1 MSRKNSDVFAEVIV
15 GIFMVAVLALLAY
28 FTIVISGVDL
38 LLGRAKKSA
47 TFVFQ
52 DVGGLKERD
61 SVMYRG
67 MKVGAVER
75 IELGASNITVRVK
88 VDSDVVMRETGQA
101 SVSALSLLGGNYL
114 LLEEGT
120 GKVKPLETTVFHG
133 EPPVDWMRDIG
144 EIARN
149 LSDLTSEGSLKSIV
163 TNFEETAK
171 NLNLIV
177 ARVERGE
184 GTVGK
189 LLSSDNALYSDLT
202 NTVAGARQTFDKAKE
217 TFDNAA
223 SVSARLEKGEG
234 TLGKLLSK
242 DETAYGDLT
251 NAVASIKETFAHAA
265 SVAERLEKG
274 EGGKAKKAGTLKIGV
289 DTLPALPKDATDRN
303 RTSPFAFTGNKFEFR
318 APGSSVCCSGPMT
331 VLNTIVAEAVDRI
344 AGELEKAKVAGK
356 AKPGEHTPAFHNALQ
371 KILQDSLKA
380 HKRVVFNGNGYE
392 AEWPLE
398 AERRGLPNAPDT
410 PSALTALTK
419 KENAKLFEKYGVMTA
434 RELESRHEIF
444 LEEYAKKVR
453 IEGACARDI
462 ASEMI
467 LPAVKGEY
475 LETIQAFAKAE
486 SVGVSSGT
494 SALRESAV
502 EIGTGLD
509 ALKTGI
515 KKLDEALSAATPSA
529 EAEILSAM
537 QALRTT
543 VDALEKRVSET
554 RWPLPKYRDM
564 LFLY

>member
-1 MSRKNSDVFAEVIV
+1 MSRKNSDVFAEVVV

-38 LLGRAKKSA
+38 LLGRAKTSA

-149 LSDLTSEGSLKSIV
+149 LSDLTSEGSLKNIV

-171 NLNLIV
+171 NLNIIV

-189 LLSSDNALYSDLT
+189 LLSSDNVLYSDLT

-223 SVSARLEKGEG
+223 TISARLEKGEG
-234 TLGKLLSK
+234 MLGKLLSK

-251 NAVASIKETFAHAA
+251 NAVASVKETFAHAA
-265 SVAERLEKG
+265 AVAERLEKG
-274 EGGKAKKAGTLKIGV
+274 EGTLGRLLSKDDALWGDLTNTVANIRVASEKLRSGEGLLRKIMDDNELADNASKLMENLKAVSDKLAKGEGTLGKLTTDQEMYDEVNGLIKDVRQIV
-289 DTLPALPKDATDRN
+289 DN
-303 RTSPFAFTGNKFEFR
+303 
-318 APGSSVCCSGPMT
+318 
-331 VLNTIVAEAVDRI
+331 
-344 AGELEKAKVAGK
+344 
-356 AKPGEHTPAFHNALQ
+356 
-371 KILQDSLKA
+371 
-380 HKRVVFNGNGYE
+380 
-392 AEWPLE
+392 
-398 AERRGLPNAPDT
+398 
-410 PSALTALTK
+410 
-419 KENAKLFEKYGVMTA
+419 
-434 RELESRHEIF
+434 
-444 LEEYAKKVR
+444 
-453 IEGACARDI
+453 
-462 ASEMI
+462 
-467 LPAVKGEY
+467 
-475 LETIQAFAKAE
+475 
-486 SVGVSSGT
+486 
-494 SALRESAV
+494 
-502 EIGTGLD
+502 
-509 ALKTGI
+509 
-515 KKLDEALSAATPSA
+515 
-529 EAEILSAM
+529 
-537 QALRTT
+537 
-543 VDALEKRVSET
+543 
-554 RWPLPKYRDM
+554 YRDTTPISTFGSLIM
-564 LFLY
+564 GGL

>member
-75 IELGASNITVRVK
+75 IELGTSNITVRVK

-149 LSDLTSEGSLKSIV
+149 LSDLTSEGSLKNIV

-202 NTVAGARQTFDKAKE
+202 NTVAGARQAFDKAKE

-223 SVSARLEKGEG
+223 AVSARLEKGEG

-274 EGGKAKKAGTLKIGV
+274 EGTLGRLLAKDDALWGDLTNTVANIRVASEKLKSGEGLLGKIMDDKELADNASKLMENLKAVSDKLAKGEGTLGKLTTDQEMYDEVNGLIKDVRQIV
-289 DTLPALPKDATDRN
+289 DN
-303 RTSPFAFTGNKFEFR
+303 
-318 APGSSVCCSGPMT
+318 
-331 VLNTIVAEAVDRI
+331 
-344 AGELEKAKVAGK
+344 
-356 AKPGEHTPAFHNALQ
+356 
-371 KILQDSLKA
+371 
-380 HKRVVFNGNGYE
+380 
-392 AEWPLE
+392 
-398 AERRGLPNAPDT
+398 
-410 PSALTALTK
+410 
-419 KENAKLFEKYGVMTA
+419 
-434 RELESRHEIF
+434 
-444 LEEYAKKVR
+444 
-453 IEGACARDI
+453 
-462 ASEMI
+462 
-467 LPAVKGEY
+467 
-475 LETIQAFAKAE
+475 
-486 SVGVSSGT
+486 
-494 SALRESAV
+494 
-502 EIGTGLD
+502 
-509 ALKTGI
+509 
-515 KKLDEALSAATPSA
+515 
-529 EAEILSAM
+529 
-537 QALRTT
+537 
-543 VDALEKRVSET
+543 
-554 RWPLPKYRDM
+554 YRDTTPISTFGSLIM
-564 LFLY
+564 GGL